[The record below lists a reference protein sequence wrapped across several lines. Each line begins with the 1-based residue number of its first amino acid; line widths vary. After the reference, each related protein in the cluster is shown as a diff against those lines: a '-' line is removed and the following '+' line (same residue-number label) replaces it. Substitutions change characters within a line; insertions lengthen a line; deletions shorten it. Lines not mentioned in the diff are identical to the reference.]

1 MVSPDHRSY
10 QIADAFSKYLE
21 SKDESLIEKYS
32 RDEIEIAL
40 LQLIKNGDY
49 PYYAAMQIRRE
60 ELKKTE
66 DNKREKSVNWKDKM
80 TIIIAGLFLAL
91 LMHFF
96 KLIFFP

>member
-21 SKDESLIEKYS
+21 SKDESLIEKFT

-60 ELKKTE
+60 ELKKIE
-66 DNKREKSVNWKDKM
+66 NNKREKSDSWKARM
-80 TIIIAGLFLAL
+80 TIFIAGLFWLS
-91 LMHFF
+91 
-96 KLIFFP
+96 

>member
-21 SKDESLIEKYS
+21 SKDESLIEKFT

-60 ELKKTE
+60 ELKKIE
-66 DNKREKSVNWKDKM
+66 NNKREKSDSWKARM
-80 TIIIAGLFLAL
+80 TIFIAGLFLAL
-91 LMHFF
+91 VMLFL